1 MNDSVHL
8 KYLAIGPGD
17 LAWGTAIN
25 SVGYQEVAPGEA
37 YPPGDHPSRYL
48 FSTRRGRILDEYQ
61 LIYITRGSGHF
72 KSAHLPHPVDVR
84 PGTVFLLF
92 PGEWHTY
99 MPDPSTGWKEYWIGF
114 NGSQMDS
121 WVEGGFFSPSRPIWQ
136 AGLHNGI
143 VSLYQDA
150 IETATGQG
158 SGFQQ
163 RLGGIV
169 AHLLSLARYYDRKET
184 FSEISDQIAR
194 AKIIIDENA
203 GTITPEELASK
214 LCIGYSKFR
223 KSFKEYTGFPPAKY
237 IQQVRIGKIKE
248 ALTNSTRPVKQ
259 IAYEMGYDND
269 DYFFT
274 VFRRLTGMTPQQYRN
289 LTRGPKENKK

>member
-1 MNDSVHL
+1 
-8 KYLAIGPGD
+8 
-17 LAWGTAIN
+17 
-25 SVGYQEVAPGEA
+25 
-37 YPPGDHPSRYL
+37 
-48 FSTRRGRILDEYQ
+48 
-61 LIYITRGSGHF
+61 
-72 KSAHLPHPVDVR
+72 
-84 PGTVFLLF
+84 
-92 PGEWHTY
+92 
-99 MPDPSTGWKEYWIGF
+99 
-114 NGSQMDS
+114 MDS

-150 IETATGQG
+150 IEPATGQE

-237 IQQVRIGKIKE
+237 IQQVRIVKIKE
-248 ALTNSTRPVKQ
+248 ALTNSTRPFKQ

>member
-8 KYLAIGPGD
+8 KYLAIGPGV

-99 MPDPSTGWKEYWIGF
+99 MPDPSTGWKE
-114 NGSQMDS
+114 
-121 WVEGGFFSPSRPIWQ
+121 
-136 AGLHNGI
+136 
-143 VSLYQDA
+143 
-150 IETATGQG
+150 
-158 SGFQQ
+158 
-163 RLGGIV
+163 
-169 AHLLSLARYYDRKET
+169 
-184 FSEISDQIAR
+184 
-194 AKIIIDENA
+194 
-203 GTITPEELASK
+203 
-214 LCIGYSKFR
+214 
-223 KSFKEYTGFPPAKY
+223 
-237 IQQVRIGKIKE
+237 
-248 ALTNSTRPVKQ
+248 
-259 IAYEMGYDND
+259 
-269 DYFFT
+269 
-274 VFRRLTGMTPQQYRN
+274 
-289 LTRGPKENKK
+289 